1 MTNTTLKDLLLE
13 SSLWGAIADV
23 EPFPFIVDETP
34 EMMDLIMGHLYGERE
49 LLPSSLNVTVE
60 QLAKIIVATHKPRW
74 LQLIDI
80 ADQDWDTGGGAT
92 RRMTETIT
100 ETENRTTAN
109 DDVNKIATFDDE
121 LMTDTDAK
129 QSTGVDEFTNEKT
142 RTVRDG
148 QYSLATAYTDLQ
160 TLDKTAIINAV
171 IKDVAIFT
179 TLSIY

>member
-1 MTNTTLKDLLLE
+1 MINNTLKDLLLT

-49 LLPSSLNVTVE
+49 LLPSSLNLTVE
-60 QLAKIIVATHKPRW
+60 QLAKVIVATHKPRW
-74 LQLIDI
+74 LQLVDI
-80 ADQDWDTGGGAT
+80 SLQDWDTGGGAT
-92 RRMTETIT
+92 RRMTETIS
-100 ETENRTTAN
+100 ETENRTSTN
-109 DDVNKIATFDDE
+109 DDVNKVATFDDE

-129 QSTGVDEFTNEKT
+129 KTTGVDEFTNTKT

-148 QYSLATAYTDLQ
+148 QYSLATAFTDLQ
-160 TLDKTAIINAV
+160 TLDKTAIINTV